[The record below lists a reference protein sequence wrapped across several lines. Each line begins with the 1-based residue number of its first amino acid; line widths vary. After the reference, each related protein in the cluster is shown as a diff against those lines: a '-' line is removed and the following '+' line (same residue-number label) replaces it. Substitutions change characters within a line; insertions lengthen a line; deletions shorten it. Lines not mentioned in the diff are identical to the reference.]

1 MNLTLMQLFLII
13 TIAVST
19 IIPTLYSIV
28 MTVLFVNEKREYMY
42 LAKQYEKLQ
51 SRMEKFMPERKTAEK
66 EETDRKAKLKAGF
79 AVTEEAK
86 EEKSA

>member
-13 TIAVST
+13 TLAVST

-28 MTVLFVNEKREYMY
+28 ITILFVSEKREYMY
-42 LAKQYEKLQ
+42 LAKQYEKLE
-51 SRMEKFMPERKTAEK
+51 SHADKFLLERKKAEK
-66 EETDRKAKLKAGF
+66 EDNDKKTMIKAGF

-86 EEKSA
+86 QEKSA